1 MVPALHEE
9 LLERVGGD
17 ELGVRQLGVVQH
29 ESRSVSAAETSAFY
43 DGKSLRNCEI
53 RRRVFN
59 VNSVFLIMHKLLHI
73 RILVLQQFYSTLY
86 NPRLSY
92 LSVHGVMKFDEQI

>member
-1 MVPALHEE
+1 
-9 LLERVGGD
+9 
-17 ELGVRQLGVVQH
+17 
-29 ESRSVSAAETSAFY
+29 
-43 DGKSLRNCEI
+43 
-53 RRRVFN
+53 
-59 VNSVFLIMHKLLHI
+59 MHKLLHI

>member
-1 MVPALHEE
+1 MWRF
-9 LLERVGGD
+9 ERVGGD
-17 ELGVRQLGVVQH
+17 SARKTWSIREEN

-59 VNSVFLIMHKLLHI
+59 VNYVFLIMHKLSHI
-73 RILVLQQFYSTLY
+73 RILVLQQFYSSTLY
-86 NPRLSY
+86 NPRFSY